1 MPKCIIN
8 RVNITAETLIQMP
21 NANLTEKLN
30 RASKLIQSDFFR
42 EFLKD
47 GIDRCTFILE
57 WLTENKV
64 PNTVVSIGNKKHII
78 VNYKSQNYDPRFKI
92 KTIAVHYDREK
103 NTQGA
108 NDNSAACIQ
117 LLLFAKYLLQFNCA
131 HNIKI
136 IFTDGEEAGANGIIN
151 QGSYLL
157 GTGLRKLKMDK
168 DDIFVFDMCGRGDV
182 LILSQSGICGR
193 PKKNTL
199 SLDILHSESC
209 AYAQE
214 ACPNQWIS
222 MLTPYSDNAGFI
234 AAGLSAQVITVLP
247 RSEAETLLRYLPK
260 HISCEFFN
268 AANTQNKTAIYALI
282 DLIIKNR
289 KPEINSPLAKIIPET
304 WQFMH
309 TPNDSLETL
318 TPEAFILIEKY
329 LQFLANVKRI

>member
-1 MPKCIIN
+1 MLSEN
-8 RVNITAETLIQMP
+8 V
-21 NANLTEKLN
+21 TEELV
-30 RASKLIQSDFFR
+30 RASKLIQSDFFKN
-42 EFLKD
+42 FLKEE
-47 GIDRCTFILE
+47 IDRCTFISE

-78 VNYKSQNYDPRFKI
+78 VKYKPQNYNPLFKI
-92 KTIAVHYDREK
+92 KTIAAHYDREK

-117 LLLFAKYLLQFNCA
+117 LMIFAKYLLQFNCA

-136 IFTDGEEAGANGIIN
+136 IFTDGEEAGSTGIIH

-157 GTGLRKLKMDK
+157 GTGLKKLKMDK

-193 PKKNTL
+193 PKKNIL
-199 SLDILHSESC
+199 SLDILHSECC
-209 AYAQE
+209 AYAQA
-214 ACPNQWIS
+214 ACPNQWVS

-247 RSEAETLLRYLPK
+247 RSEAETLLHYLPK

-268 AANTQNKTAIYALI
+268 AANEQNKTAIHALM
-282 DLIIKNR
+282 DLIIKNK
-289 KPEINSPLAKIIPET
+289 KPEVNSPLAKIIPET

-309 TPNDSLETL
+309 TSNDSIETL
-318 TPEAFILIEKY
+318 TPQAFILIEKY
-329 LQFLANVKRI
+329 LQFLVHVKRM

>member
-1 MPKCIIN
+1 MLN
-8 RVNITAETLIQMP
+8 V
-21 NANLTEKLN
+21 NLTEELFK
-30 RASKLIQSDFFR
+30 ASKLIQSDLFKN
-42 EFLKD
+42 FLKE
-47 GIDRCTFILE
+47 GIDRRKFISE

-64 PNTVVSIGNKKHII
+64 PNTVVSIRNKKHII
-78 VNYKSQNYDPRFKI
+78 VKYKSQNYNPLFKI

-117 LLLFAKYLLQFNCA
+117 LMLFAKYLLQFNCA

-136 IFTDGEEAGANGIIN
+136 IFTDGEEAGASGIAN

-157 GTGLRKLKMDK
+157 GMGLKKLKMDK

-193 PKKNTL
+193 PKKNIL
-199 SLDILHSESC
+199 GLDILHSECC

-214 ACPNQWIS
+214 ACPNQWLSI
-222 MLTPYSDNAGFI
+222 LTPYSDNAGFI

-247 RSEAETLLRYLPK
+247 RNEAETLLDYLPK
-260 HISCEFFN
+260 YISCSFFN
-268 AANTQNKTAIYALI
+268 SSNSQNKTAIHSLI
-282 DLIIKNR
+282 DLIIKNK
-289 KPEINSPLAKIIPET
+289 KPEINSPLAKVIPET

-309 TPNDSLETL
+309 TSNDTIDTL
-318 TPEAFILIEKY
+318 TPQAFILIEKY
-329 LQFLANVKRI
+329 LKFLANVKRI